1 MLAFG
6 NDAVCISTTSQKKE
20 AAWSF
25 IETLLTEEAQENDKL
40 WSIPVRISAFEK
52 HLEEAMEPSYLYDDN
67 GEVVMDEDGNP
78 VQRSLSTYRWSD
90 GFEVNVYAV
99 TKEEADEILHV
110 ISQIDG
116 IYEYDASIM
125 DILLEE
131 IAPYFAGQKSVD
143 EAAGIIQSRVQLY
156 INENR

>member
-1 MLAFG
+1 
-6 NDAVCISTTSQKKE
+6 
-20 AAWSF
+20 
-25 IETLLTEEAQENDKL
+25 
-40 WSIPVRISAFEK
+40 
-52 HLEEAMEPSYLYDDN
+52 MEYSC
-67 GEVVMDEDGNP
+67 
-78 VQRSLSTYRWSD
+78 QSD